1 MTRSEKETVIA
12 EVAEKVS
19 RASALY
25 FTDFSGLTVAEASE
39 LRREF
44 RKSGIEYKVV
54 KNTLIRKALERV
66 TGYDS
71 VQDKLV
77 GPTAIAFSYDD
88 AIAPAKVMKK
98 FSEKTGKVRLKIA
111 VVERQ
116 VFEGS
121 RLDELALLPT
131 RNDLIA
137 SILGSIQAPIAGV
150 VGAINAVMRDLVGV
164 VDAIASKKAAQS

>member
-12 EVAEKVS
+12 EVADKVS

-25 FTDFSGLTVAEASE
+25 FADFTGLTVAEASE

-66 TGYDS
+66 TGFDS
-71 VQDKLV
+71 VQEKLV

-98 FSEKTGKVRLKIA
+98 FSEKTGKVSLKVA
-111 VVERQ
+111 VVEHQ

-121 RLDELALLPT
+121 KLGELALLPT
-131 RNDLIA
+131 RTDLIA
-137 SILGSIQAPIAGV
+137 SILGSIQAPMAGV
-150 VGAINAVMRDLVGV
+150 VGAIGALMRELVGV
-164 VDAIASKKAAQS
+164 VGAIEKQKATQS

>member
-1 MTRSEKETVIA
+1 MTRSEKETLIT
-12 EVAEKVS
+12 EVADKVS

-25 FTDFSGLTVAEASE
+25 FTDFTGLTVAEASE

-44 RKSGIEYKVV
+44 RKSGIEYTVV

-66 TGYDS
+66 TGFDT
-71 VQDKLV
+71 VHEKLV

-98 FSEKTGKVRLKIA
+98 FSEKTGKVSLKIA

-116 VFEGS
+116 VFDGN
-121 RLDELALLPT
+121 RLDELALLPSRT
-131 RNDLIA
+131 DLIA
-137 SILGSIQAPIAGV
+137 SILGSIQAPISGIA
-150 VGAINAVMRDLVGV
+150 GAIGALMRDLVGL
-164 VDAIASKKAAQS
+164 VDAIEKQKATQS

>member
-25 FTDFSGLTVAEASE
+25 FTDFTGLTVAEASE

-66 TGYDS
+66 TGYDT
-71 VQDKLV
+71 VQEKLV

-98 FSEKTGKVRLKIA
+98 FNEKTGKVSLKVA

-121 RLDELALLPT
+121 RLDELAKLPT
-131 RNDLIA
+131 RTDLIA
-137 SILGSIQAPIAGV
+137 SILGSLQAPMSGI
-150 VGAINAVMRDLVGV
+150 VGAIGALMRDLVSV
-164 VDAIASKKAAQS
+164 VDAIEKQKATQS

>member
-12 EVAEKVS
+12 EVADKVS

-25 FTDFSGLTVAEASE
+25 FTDFTGLTVAEATD

-66 TGYDS
+66 TGFDT
-71 VQDKLV
+71 VQEQLV

-98 FSEKTGKVRLKIA
+98 FSDKTGKVSLKVA
-111 VVERQ
+111 VVENQ
-116 VFEGS
+116 LFEGS
-121 RLDELALLPT
+121 RLQELALLPT
-131 RNDLIA
+131 RSDLIA
-137 SILGSIQAPIAGV
+137 SILGSIEAPVSGI
-150 VGAINAVMRDLVGV
+150 VGAINAVMRDLAGV
-164 VDAIASKKAAQS
+164 VDAIEKQKATQS